1 MRLARSLVIVLVALL
16 ALSAPASAGPSK
28 GKKAAGSKKKKKAA
42 ISKAAPDVQ
51 LEVRGVLLEY
61 SKALAAHDWQKA
73 SAFYTDDATLW
84 GNRKL
89 RGKEAIVAWLKDFT
103 SLKMVDMTLRDT
115 LVRNLGDGAVTV
127 LGHWDS
133 AVAWEEKGKL
143 QTTSA
148 KDGSFLYVMV
158 KQGTTWRVQTALVAR
173 KSGIGS
179 APASTA
185 AAPTGKEPPKV
196 EPPSEQPKPEDDEE
210 GDDDEEEDGKAK
222 GASGK
227 GAKAGSDKGDEK
239 SNAKPKK

>member
-1 MRLARSLVIVLVALL
+1 MTRLARTIAIALL
-16 ALSAPASAGPSK
+16 ALGALTASASAAPGK
-28 GKKAAGSKKKKKAA
+28 GKKAAGSKKAKKKAA

-51 LEVRGVLLEY
+51 LEVRAVLLEY
-61 SKALAAHDWQKA
+61 SKALGAHDWQKA

-115 LVRNLGDGAVTV
+115 LVRNVGDGIVTV

-133 AVAWEEKGKL
+133 SVAWEEKGKL

-158 KQGTTWRVQTALVAR
+158 KQGSAWKVQTALVAR

-179 APASTA
+179 APASA
-185 AAPTGKEPPKV
+185 ATPAGKEPAKV
-196 EPPSEQPKPEDDEE
+196 EPPSEQPKPEDEEE
-210 GDDDEEEDGKAK
+210 GDDEDEGEAGGK
-222 GASGK
+222 
-227 GAKAGSDKGDEK
+227 DKGRDK
-239 SNAKPKK
+239 PAKPKK

>member
-1 MRLARSLVIVLVALL
+1 MNRLARTIAIALVSLLTL
-16 ALSAPASAGPSK
+16 AAPASAGPGK
-28 GKKAAGSKKKKKAA
+28 GKKAAGKKHKKKAA

-51 LEVRGVLLEY
+51 LEVRAVLLDY

-115 LVRNLGDGAVTV
+115 LVRNLGDGTVTV

-133 AVAWEEKGKL
+133 TVAWEEKGKL

-158 KQGTTWRVQTALVAR
+158 KQAGSWKVQTALVAR
-173 KSGIGS
+173 KSGIGA
-179 APASTA
+179 APASATA
-185 AAPTGKEPPKV
+185 PAGKEPPKA
-196 EPPSEQPKPEDDEE
+196 EPPSEQPKPEDEE
-210 GDDDEEEDGKAK
+210 GEDEDEDEKPAK
-222 GASGK
+222 GK
-227 GAKAGSDKGDEK
+227 PPEK
-239 SNAKPKK
+239 EKPKQ

>member
-1 MRLARSLVIVLVALL
+1 MRLARSLALALVALL

-51 LEVRGVLLEY
+51 LEVRAVLLDY

-133 AVAWEEKGKL
+133 SVAWEEKGKL

-148 KDGSFLYVMV
+148 KDGSFLYVMI
-158 KQGTTWRVQTALVAR
+158 KQGGTWKVQTALVAR

-185 AAPTGKEPPKV
+185 ATPAGKEPPKA
-196 EPPSEQPKPEDDEE
+196 EPPSEQPKPEDDE
-210 GDDDEEEDGKAK
+210 GDDDEEEDKPK
-222 GASGK
+222 GGAGK
-227 GAKAGSDKGDEK
+227 GAKAGSEKDEDKSK
-239 SNAKPKK
+239 AKPKK